1 MGAIMGP
8 LDGSILNIALP
19 AIASEFQAPL
29 RSLEWV
35 VMSYL
40 LVASATLLIFGRMG
54 DLYGQKRI
62 YIAGFAVFTVG
73 SFACSLAPNISPMV
87 AFRVVQALGA
97 SMMIAMGPAIITRV
111 FPPTERGMA
120 LGINSMVV
128 ELGRA
133 SGRER
138 GESSGVAHAG

>member
-1 MGAIMGP
+1 RRRHTRFSR
-8 LDGSILNIALP
+8 DWS
-19 AIASEFQAPL
+19 SDVC
-29 RSLEWV
+29 S
-35 VMSYL
+35 S
-40 LVASATLLIFGRMG
+40 
-54 DLYGQKRI
+54 DL
-62 YIAGFAVFTVG
+62 GFAVFTVG
-73 SFACSLAPNISPMV
+73 SFACSLAPNISSMV

>member
-29 RSLEWV
+29 RSLKWV
-35 VMSYL
+35 VIEL

-73 SFACSLAPNISPMV
+73 SFACSLAPNISSMV
-87 AFRVVQALGA
+87 AFRVQAL
-97 SMMIAMGPAIITRV
+97 
-111 FPPTERGMA
+111 
-120 LGINSMVV
+120 
-128 ELGRA
+128 
-133 SGRER
+133 
-138 GESSGVAHAG
+138 AHR